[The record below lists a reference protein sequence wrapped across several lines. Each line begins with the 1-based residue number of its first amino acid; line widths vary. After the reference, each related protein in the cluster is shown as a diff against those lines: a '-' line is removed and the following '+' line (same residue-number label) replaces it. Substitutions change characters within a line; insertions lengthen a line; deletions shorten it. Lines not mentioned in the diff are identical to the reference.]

1 MGDAGASPPVA
12 GGSPRQVVR
21 GPLQPIELATAAVLG
36 AMTVVLVLAG
46 AFIPHASAV
55 AALGVVP
62 MGVIACFHRPR
73 AVLAGVVASTV
84 VALIVAGTGVVST
97 VVLCG
102 LLGGLAGHA
111 RARRWGVV
119 RVVAGSL
126 VLGPT
131 MAAGADGVLL
141 LFSSLRRLTF
151 HQLLATW
158 KGLVDILGRLLSAC
172 GVNHQVSHHVT
183 HGLDRWAIW
192 AVGHWWALIAVV
204 GIACTVGATLLIWW
218 ALEPIVARLEQLR
231 SADRLAGAGD
241 PDAHT
246 RRHLSVARDPVAPL
260 PVRLDDVTVRYA
272 GATEEALGPV
282 SLTVDPGRLVAV
294 LGPNGSG
301 KSTLARVLA
310 GVPPT
315 DGTVTR
321 PGRAGLGLVGGVAVI
336 AQRPESQVLGVT
348 VADDIVWG
356 LPRHVEVDVA
366 GLLAG
371 VGLAGLESKE
381 TAGLSGGQLQRLA
394 IASALARRPALLLSD
409 ESTAMVDVDGRHSLM
424 RLLARLP
431 EERGMTV
438 VHVTHR
444 LEETDGADRVLQ
456 LERGRLVG
464 DDSILLEPV
473 IDRTLPAP
481 PPARRPAV
489 NRPSRPEPGDGRV
502 PATLRLVDVSHIYAP
517 RTPWAA
523 TALRHVDLEIRGGEG
538 VLVVGGN
545 GSGKST
551 LAWVLAGLLRPTE
564 GRCLLGSRPVT
575 QQVGAVGM
583 AFQHARLQ
591 VQRSTVGKEVQA
603 AGGVGRAGAEEALG
617 LVGLD
622 PGELWSR
629 SVDQL
634 SGGQLRRLALAGL
647 LAHRPEVLV
656 LDEPLAGLDDAS
668 REALGGV
675 LADLRRRTSVT
686 LVIVSH
692 ETHTVADVCDRLVAL
707 RHGRVVAD
715 ERLVA
720 GTTDRDLARFA
731 NEEDAL
737 VAEGEA

>member
-126 VLGPT
+126 MLGPT

-151 HQLLATW
+151 HQLLVTW
-158 KGLVDILGRLLSAC
+158 KGLVGTLGRLLSAF
-172 GVNHQVSHHVT
+172 GVNHQISHHVT
-183 HGLDRWAIW
+183 HSLDWWAIW
-192 AVGHWWALIAVV
+192 AVGHWWALVAVI

-272 GATEEALGPV
+272 GATGEALGPI

-315 DGTVTR
+315 SGTVTR

-371 VGLAGLESKE
+371 VG
-381 TAGLSGGQLQRLA
+381 
-394 IASALARRPALLLSD
+394 
-409 ESTAMVDVDGRHSLM
+409 
-424 RLLARLP
+424 LARLP